1 MMHLG
6 ISSYSYG
13 PYMEKTGNGYF
24 EACDHAKAT
33 GFDAIEFTTL
43 ELKYGRG
50 QSSPEELARALKAHC
65 DGLGLAIC
73 AYTVSADFLSG
84 SNGDMAKEV
93 ERLKGCVDVA
103 VLLGARVMR
112 HDVAWKLAKGCKSY
126 RDVIRMAAPAVREL
140 TEYAASKGVRTC
152 TENHGYLMQDAH
164 RVEEM
169 ILAVGHEN
177 YGWLV
182 DMGNFACADEDSVQ
196 AVGIAAPYAFHVHA
210 KDFLKKPGTQMDPG
224 LGGWLRSRGGN
235 YLRGT
240 VPGHG
245 DIPIAQCVYALR
257 RVGYDGF
264 LSLEFEG
271 MEETLPAIEAGYAY
285 LRRVLAE

>member
-1 MMHLG
+1 
-6 ISSYSYG
+6 
-13 PYMEKTGNGYF
+13 
-24 EACDHAKAT
+24 
-33 GFDAIEFTTL
+33 
-43 ELKYGRG
+43 
-50 QSSPEELARALKAHC
+50 
-65 DGLGLAIC
+65 
-73 AYTVSADFLSG
+73 
-84 SNGDMAKEV
+84 
-93 ERLKGCVDVA
+93 
-103 VLLGARVMR
+103 
-112 HDVAWKLAKGCKSY
+112 
-126 RDVIRMAAPAVREL
+126 
-140 TEYAASKGVRTC
+140 
-152 TENHGYLMQDAH
+152 MQDAL

-182 DMGNFACADEDSVQ
+182 DIGNFACADEDSVQ

-210 KDFLKKPGTQMDPG
+210 KDFLKKPGTLIDPG
-224 LGGWLRSRGGN
+224 TGWFRSRSGH

-240 VPGHG
+240 IAGHG

-271 MEETLPAIEAGYAY
+271 MEENLPAIEAGYGY